1 MKVKKIFN
9 VFISSFLIL
18 ALCLVSPS
26 TVFANSEVDSL
37 TDEQINNNIIFYKPN
52 GYGACNST
60 TATYLSFISNP
71 ASNGDNQSITL
82 SFLLDKGFNA
92 NAAYAIVGNLMSES
106 HLNPLIL
113 EKKYEEN
120 KNIVVDD
127 NFRLIDANGNKTFK
141 GGFGIAQWTSTGR
154 VQNLQ
159 TFANNTNGGKVNSLM
174 VQLAFLNNEI
184 AKYREKLNST
194 SLEEAV
200 FIVYRNYETPASSY
214 QTTADGVDNIQD
226 PKTYANLIAHPELSK
241 AAYKAFTTRLNY
253 AKQAAGISPVD
264 ISQIDTET
272 GGSVQCFY
280 GASPYTGDFPQYY
293 QSDSRWGSLMYG
305 PNGIHGSTGTSIS
318 ESGCGPTSFAMLAT
332 ALLGREILPSDTADV
347 AGKAGQHAKD
357 SNGNWAGSS
366 WGITKVLAEHYGLQ
380 YKNITVRDIGDTVN
394 VINEALNDGWM
405 IHTSGTGAAP
415 FSTGGHYIGIYGRS
429 EDGKWLIA
437 DSSRKG
443 NKAYD
448 PTTVVNGIFK
458 RSGMSSYNIK
468 GIKR

>member
-1 MKVKKIFN
+1 MKVKKFFN

-18 ALCLVSPS
+18 TFCLISP
-26 TVFANSEVDSL
+26 TAVYANKVDSL
-37 TDEQINNNIIFYKPN
+37 SDKQINSHIIFYDP
-52 GYGACNST
+52 GGFGACNGATS
-60 TATYLSFISNP
+60 TYLSFTNNP
-71 ASNGDNQSITL
+71 NSNGDNQSIAL
-82 SFLLDKGFNA
+82 AFLLNKGFTT
-92 NAAYAIVGNLMSES
+92 NAAYAIIGNLMAES
-106 HLNPLIL
+106 HINPLAL
-113 EKKYEEN
+113 EKKYPEN
-120 KNIVVDD
+120 KNITVDD
-127 NFRLIDANGNKTFK
+127 NFRLINTSGEKTFK
-141 GGFGIAQWTSTGR
+141 GGFGIAQWTSKGR
-154 VQNLQ
+154 VKALQ
-159 TFANNTNGGKVNSLM
+159 DFANSSNDGKVNNIS
-174 VQLAFLNNEI
+174 VQLAFLNNELT
-184 AKYREKLNST
+184 AYRTRLNST
-194 SLEEAV
+194 SLEEAT
-200 FIVYRNYETPASSY
+200 FIVFRDYETPASSY

-264 ISQIDTET
+264 LSQVDFGT
-272 GGSVQCFY
+272 GGVIQCSY
-280 GASPYTGDFPQYY
+280 STSPYTGDFPQYY
-293 QSDSRWGSLMYG
+293 QSDSRWGNLMYG
-305 PNGIHGSTGTSIS
+305 PDGIHGKTGTSIS

-366 WGITKVLAEHYGLQ
+366 WSITKVLAEHYGLQ

-437 DSSRKG
+437 DSTRRG

-448 PTTVVNGIFK
+448 PTAVVNGIFK